1 LGSKISPAVAIVWE
15 GSPKTANLPLISQ
28 KIVIPC
34 EIKIFLEWN
43 RAIALEFRAQTSQII
58 A

>member
-43 RAIALEFRAQTSQII
+43 RAIAFEV
-58 A
+58 